1 MDKIQLLQTN
11 LVQLLVEHWQMV
23 EIKAPLP
30 LDSHVEISKMVAARS
45 KTNEACNEES
55 VALYE
60 LPTGITVDDDSSEY

>member
-1 MDKIQLLQTN
+1 
-11 LVQLLVEHWQMV
+11 MV

-45 KTNEACNEES
+45 KANEACNEES